1 MSDPKDLPDYVSGT
15 VSAMLPAV
23 KWCRDV
29 DAGHETIK
37 DERTDYLPQHPK
49 EEGANYEIRLNRPV
63 FYEGFARTC
72 DGLTGMVFR
81 REPQLAEDVPAQIVE
96 DWENIDQR
104 GSHGAVFLSE
114 TFRDA
119 MVGGHAVIFV
129 DYPKAATTRTLA
141 EEQALGLR
149 PYWVRY
155 QVEDVLNFR
164 TTQVAG
170 RTVLEQITLHEG
182 TREPSGTFGEKKVDR
197 YRVFQ
202 RTATGVVWETW
213 ERVEGDTKQEAL
225 QLKEAGTLGNQA
237 EIPASV
243 VYGKRKGVLLST
255 PPLKGLADVNILH
268 YQTNSDYHHAAH
280 IANVPIPVISGADA
294 DTMVISPNKAL
305 IMPAPEAKAYYLET
319 QGSALGHT
327 RQMLQDIEA
336 RMATLGL
343 GFLAQEKRAVETAE
357 AKRIGKSEKD
367 SALARMARSLED
379 AVEQAL
385 GYHAR
390 YRGLPEGG
398 SCVINRDYEDLSLE
412 PAEMAEWSKL
422 VTMGQ
427 ISLDTM
433 WAKLQQGEMLPP
445 DFDPELEKT
454 RLDAAISAIPE
465 GI

>member
-1 MSDPKDLPDYVSGT
+1 MTADPKDLPDYISGA
-15 VSAMLPAV
+15 VNAMLPAI
-23 KWCRDV
+23 KLCRDV
-29 DAGHETIK
+29 DEGYERIRA
-37 DERTDYLPQHPK
+37 ERTDYLPQHPK
-49 EEGANYEIRLNRPV
+49 EDGGNYDIRLNRPV
-63 FYEGFARTC
+63 FYEAFSKTC
-72 DGLTGMVFR
+72 DGLAGMVFR
-81 REPQLAEDVPAQIVE
+81 REPQLAEDVSGVIAE

-119 MVGGHAVIFV
+119 MVGGHTIIFV
-129 DYPKAATTRTLA
+129 DYPKASTARTLA
-141 EEQALGLR
+141 EEQAQGLR
-149 PYWVRY
+149 PYWTRF
-155 QVEDVLNFR
+155 QAEDVCNFR

-182 TREPSGTFGEKKVDR
+182 AREPSGAFGEQKVDR

-202 RTATGVVWETW
+202 RTATGVAWETW
-213 ERVEGDTKQEAL
+213 EKVEGDTKQEAL
-225 QLKEAGTLGNQA
+225 KKVDEGTLGNQT
-237 EIPASV
+237 EIPAAV
-243 VYGKRKGVLLST
+243 VYGHRKGVLLSK
-255 PPLKGLADVNILH
+255 PPLKGLADANILH

-280 IANVPIPVISGADA
+280 IANVPIPWIVGADA
-294 DTMVISPNKAL
+294 ESLVISPNRAL
-305 IMPAPEAKAYYLET
+305 VLPEGASCGYMET
-319 QGSALGHT
+319 AATALGHT

-343 GFLAQEKRAVETAE
+343 NFLAQEKRAAETAA

-367 SALARMARSLED
+367 SALTRMARSLED

-385 GYHAR
+385 GYHAK

-398 SCVINRDYEDLSLE
+398 SCAVNRDYEDLSLE

-433 WAKLQQGEMLPP
+433 WAKFKQGEMLPP

-454 RLDAAISAIPE
+454 RLEAAMSIVPE
-465 GI
+465 EV